1 VQNRSAFLLWNI
13 WLNSPYLQI
22 QVQHFINWRQKL
34 WLKRVYGTRD
44 SMKVIPP
51 IFFLRNDNH
60 NYNKIYIHHRYTNSK
75 VEIIFSH
82 SIPHYQHTFTTF
94 AWDTVCWSHK
104 TLCSSITALPTCHV
118 SAQCHLQ
125 NSVLGV
131 HPSGDKTDGSQRVL
145 NQDCREDEWKKSLHC
160 WNCLPSMQTAVQS
173 DTVMQEEDSIH
184 LPV

>member
-1 VQNRSAFLLWNI
+1 MQNRSAFLLRNI

-22 QVQHFINWRQKL
+22 QLQHFINWRQKL
-34 WLKRVYGTRD
+34 WLKCVYGTRD
-44 SMKVIPP
+44 SIKVIPP
-51 IFFLRNDNH
+51 IFFSETITTIII
-60 NYNKIYIHHRYTNSK
+60 KFTYIIGTNSK
-75 VEIIFSH
+75 VEIIFPH

-94 AWDTVCWSHK
+94 AWDTIRWSHK
-104 TLCSSITALPTCHV
+104 ILWWSIRALPTCHV

-131 HPSGDKTDGSQRVL
+131 HLSGDKTDGSQRVL

-160 WNCLPSMQTAVQS
+160 WNCLPSMQTVVQS